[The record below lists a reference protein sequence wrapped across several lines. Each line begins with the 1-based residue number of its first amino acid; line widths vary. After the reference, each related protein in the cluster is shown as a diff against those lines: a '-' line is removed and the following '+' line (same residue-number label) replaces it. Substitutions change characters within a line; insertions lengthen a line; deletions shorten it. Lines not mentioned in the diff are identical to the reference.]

1 MAGRFRF
8 RLEAVRRVR
17 KQAQDVQR
25 RMVAD
30 AVQAVQEVENRMGR
44 MNEDLALTMDRSR
57 DSRRLH
63 DLDISVLRSH
73 QIYRGCIHR
82 RLLESAT
89 ELEERRATLEVER
102 TKLAETTKRLKA
114 IEKLREKKLA
124 SHVRT
129 VKRAEQAGHDE
140 IASGLYW
147 RALVADRI
155 GGVTP

>member
-17 KQAQDVQR
+17 KQAQDVRR

-30 AVQAVQEVENRMGR
+30 AVRAVQEVENRMGR
-44 MNEDLALTMDRSR
+44 LNADLAQTMDRSR

-63 DLDISVLRSH
+63 DLDISALRSH

-89 ELEERRATLEVER
+89 ELEEQRATLEVER

-114 IEKLREKKLA
+114 IEKLRENKLA
-124 SHVRT
+124 
-129 VKRAEQAGHDE
+129 
-140 IASGLYW
+140 
-147 RALVADRI
+147 
-155 GGVTP
+155 